1 MKLPNHRRNHWPHD
15 GSYFTCLD
23 WHCFAAGGKRTR
35 GRGVRFHCYRRAG
48 SVSVPG
54 LREGKEMLRSVV
66 FIVLSLVACQFVLM
80 KQVGASQGPGVGA
93 APSPCFVSYHRAS
106 QDLTGSRSG
115 GWRPKVTLLSLLYV
129 RQELAHAGSAVLSRT
144 DYRAAIL
151 EIGRAATLLDST
163 VSPTAAKSIHAVDL
177 CSDGKVSDRVLVSL
191 VQLTFA
197 DITLD
202 SHRSKISAIRKAGAH
217 IDAAYI
223 AVHRLLR

>member
-1 MKLPNHRRNHWPHD
+1 
-15 GSYFTCLD
+15 
-23 WHCFAAGGKRTR
+23 
-35 GRGVRFHCYRRAG
+35 
-48 SVSVPG
+48 
-54 LREGKEMLRSVV
+54 MLRSVV

-144 DYRAAIL
+144 AIL